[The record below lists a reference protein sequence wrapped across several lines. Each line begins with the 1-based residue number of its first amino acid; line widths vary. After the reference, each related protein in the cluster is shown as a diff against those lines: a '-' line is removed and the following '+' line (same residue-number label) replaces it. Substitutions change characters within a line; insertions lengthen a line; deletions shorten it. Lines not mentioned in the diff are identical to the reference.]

1 MVERQVRM
9 DTYMI
14 KDLLMSQAERM
25 MKLAEKLQDEG
36 EHLNENE
43 LQMIRVAIYPAI
55 QEIQDVI
62 ASSFLMGNSAWCND
76 EISKLREMIK
86 EAF

>member
-9 DTYMI
+9 DTYTILVNKNSI

-62 ASSFLMGNSAWCND
+62 ASSFLMGNSA
-76 EISKLREMIK
+76 
-86 EAF
+86 